1 MLSIMDDAPLQTRA
15 IADPLERAM
24 AFVEDHAFEPL
35 ALADLAAVAGL
46 SPYHFGRQ
54 FSSRYGLTPMA
65 FVRARRLG
73 LAARLLASP
82 DPPALIELA
91 FDTGFES
98 QEGFTRAFKRAF
110 GVSPGRYRKG
120 RAAPT
125 PTEVLAMSDITSAV
139 RLTQEPLPVK
149 KPALRVAGPT
159 AVFGEDTRADIPKLW
174 PKLVERLP
182 LAGQQGGGTYGVGW
196 AASGVEG
203 CFNYMAAVAIAP
215 DAPVPEGFVAK
226 DIPER
231 SYLVFRLETD
241 ATELHPQM
249 QAAMRQIWGERAPNS
264 GFKLANAPDLE
275 VYPPGFEPGRP
286 SRIEWWIPVEA

>member
-1 MLSIMDDAPLQTRA
+1 MDDAPLRSSTT
-15 IADPLERAM
+15 ADPLERAM

-35 ALADLAAVAGL
+35 TLADLAAVAAL
-46 SPYHFGRQ
+46 SPYHFARQ

-73 LAARLLASP
+73 LAAKQLASP
-82 DPPALIELA
+82 HPPPLIDLA

-110 GVSPGRYRKG
+110 GVSPGRYRRG
-120 RAAPT
+120 VALPSEIAAMT
-125 PTEVLAMSDITSAV
+125 DAASAV
-139 RLTQEPLPVK
+139 RLTQEPQPVR
-149 KPALRVAGPT
+149 KPAMRIAGPR

-203 CFNYMAAVAIAP
+203 CFNYMAAVAVAP
-215 DAPVPEGFVAK
+215 DAPVPEGFEAK
-226 DIPER
+226 DIAER

-241 ATELHPQM
+241 ASDLHTQM
-249 QAAMRQIWGERAPNS
+249 QAAMRQIWGERAPKS